1 MMTTEAQ
8 IRANQENSKKS
19 TGPVT
24 VEGKKRS
31 SQNAM
36 THGVFAKIPF
46 LPDENEAQLNELA
59 DQITEA
65 FKPTDAIELGLVERI
80 ILSNIRQIR
89 LREAEAAKLKVS
101 MMPEVLAATITDILR
116 HSTLKKY
123 NAEDL
128 SLEAAYLYR
137 FHQDAIKE
145 MKESQFESKDISIET
160 VEKTMPKTFHFMKI
174 KVEKSSTH
182 SWSEVIQNPGLIRR
196 YIRETRLY
204 ILGFIEINTDKSIA
218 RSMVNDIK
226 MMHRI
231 PQGADMALF
240 TKYQVQIDTD
250 LFRAMKMLQDYRNN
264 KAKLIEG
271 EVIES

>member
-1 MMTTEAQ
+1 MATEAQ
-8 IRANQENSKKS
+8 LIANQENAKKS

-24 VEGKKRS
+24 LEGKKRS

-36 THGVFAKIPF
+36 THGIFAKIPF

-59 DQITEA
+59 NQITETY
-65 FKPTDAIELGLVERI
+65 KPTDAIELGLVERI

-101 MMPEVLAATITDILR
+101 MMPEVLAETITEILR

-123 NAEDL
+123 NAENL
-128 SLEAAYLYR
+128 SVQAAYDYR
-137 FHQDAIKE
+137 FHQDALKEIKN
-145 MKESQFESKDISIET
+145 SQFESKNLSIET
-160 VEKTMPKTFHFMKI
+160 IAEKMPNTMHYIKI
-174 KVEKSSTH
+174 YVDKSPTLI
-182 SWSEVIQNPGLIRR
+182 WSAFIQDPLLIRKA
-196 YIRETRLY
+196 IREVRLV
-204 ILGFIEINTDKSIA
+204 ILGFIETNTDNSIA

-226 MMHRI
+226 MIHRI
-231 PQGADMALF
+231 PQGSDMALF
-240 TKYQVQIDTD
+240 SKYQVQIDTD

-271 EVIES
+271 EVIEG